1 MHVSVVEVH
10 RKLDVVIDE
19 IRREGAHTRA
29 EISQDIKEEG
39 KLTREAIQQTM
50 VSLGKFP
57 DGLSCHVSNTINM
70 VYKKSVS
77 GTPPMPDST
86 RTQGAM
92 NV

>member
-57 DGLSCHVSNTINM
+57 PM
-70 VYKKSVS
+70 VYLVMSP
-77 GTPPMPDST
+77 TLLTWCT
-86 RTQGAM
+86 RNPYPVRRRCPIRHERRAR
-92 NV
+92 